1 MQRRNWTRDE
11 LILAFN
17 LYLKLSFGQMH
28 HRNPD
33 IQHLAKLIGRNA
45 NAVAMRLSNF
55 ASVDPYHQ
63 QRGIKGLEGGKKQV
77 QPIWDEFVKNREELI
92 YESEK
97 IRAKFEKKPLSEIVD
112 LRDIEIQEG
121 KEVERL
127 VKTRVNQNVF
137 RDIILATYN
146 NKCCI
151 TGIATTSLLV
161 ASHIL
166 PWAKDKGNRL
176 NPSNGLC
183 LNALH
188 DRAFDNYLITISP
201 KYKVQI
207 SKRLAAQK
215 ENKAVVD
222 NFLIY
227 DGAEIALPE
236 RYMPEP
242 KFLKQHN
249 TLFAER
255 NK

>member
-1 MQRRNWTRDE
+1 MVRRLWTRDE
-11 LILAFN
+11 LILTFN
-17 LYLKLSFGQMH
+17 LYLKLSFGQMD
-28 HRNPD
+28 HRNQD
-33 IQHLAKLIGRNA
+33 VQHLARLIGRNA

-63 QRGIKGLEGGKKQV
+63 QRGVKGLDGGKKQV

-151 TGIATTSLLV
+151 TGIATTNLLV

-222 NFLIY
+222 NFLMY

-249 TLFAER
+249 KVFAER
-255 NK
+255 NS

>member
-33 IQHLAKLIGRNA
+33 VQHLAALIGRNA

-77 QPIWDEFVKNREELI
+77 QPIWDEFVKNREELL

-97 IRAKFEKKPLSEIVD
+97 IRAKFEKKPLAQLVD
-112 LRDIEIQEG
+112 LHDIEIQEG
-121 KEVERL
+121 REAERL
-127 VKTRVNQNVF
+127 VKTRVNQSVF
-137 RDIILATYN
+137 RDIILATYKN
-146 NKCCI
+146 RCCI
-151 TGIATTSLLV
+151 TGIGTSSLLV

-166 PWAKDKGNRL
+166 PWSKDKANRL

-188 DRAFDNYLITISP
+188 DKAFDNYLITVSP
-201 KYKVQI
+201 KYKIQV
-207 SKRLAAQK
+207 SKKLAAQK
-215 ENKAVVD
+215 DNKAIED
-222 NFLIY
+222 NFLVF
-227 DGAEIALPE
+227 DGLE
-236 RYMPEP
+236 
-242 KFLKQHN
+242 KFVRL
-249 TLFAER
+249 
-255 NK
+255 